1 MSEEQAIGSPQQYAG
16 DFLYILRSGP
26 DSTAAGQECLDAIL
40 AATALEV
47 EIAVLFTEDGV
58 HHLTPGR
65 DFSASARRDCTYTR
79 DYAKGFRALP
89 DLGVAQIYVDKLS
102 AETRGLRT
110 FTVSTEPLE
119 AGQIEHLV
127 KQFQRVL
134 VF

>member
-1 MSEEQAIGSPQQYAG
+1 MSEEQAIVSPQQYAG

-65 DFSASARRDCTYTR
+65 DFSASARRDCTR
-79 DYAKGFRALP
+79 DYAKGFRALL

-127 KQFQRVL
+127 KQFERVL